1 MLQRRLSAI
10 QWTKG
15 VCDDKTRNG
24 KKVETKNK
32 RRNPDKRIIGTK
44 WTEKNGRGKEKD
56 AGQKKLW
63 GNMNEKKDIKKKLWG
78 NVNKKK
84 DTEKNCREMW
94 MK

>member
-24 KKVETKNK
+24 RKVETNNK

-44 WTEKNGRGKEKD
+44 WTGKKEGRGKEKD
-56 AGQKKLW
+56 TGQK
-63 GNMNEKKDIKKKLWG
+63 ELWG
-78 NVNKKK
+78 NVNEKMDTKKK
-84 DTEKNCREMW
+84 L
-94 MK
+94 